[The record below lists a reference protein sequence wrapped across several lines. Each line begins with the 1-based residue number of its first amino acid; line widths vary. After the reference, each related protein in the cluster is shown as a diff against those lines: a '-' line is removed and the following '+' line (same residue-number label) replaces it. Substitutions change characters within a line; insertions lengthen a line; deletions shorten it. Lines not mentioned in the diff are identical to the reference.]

1 MAREE
6 SLQSTHAWLAAL
18 AEEFGISPALVRELV
33 SDILKLTADVAHNGP
48 SRPAAPTTA
57 FLVGLAAGQADLP
70 QDETAQAEKVRALIA
85 RTGEL
90 LKRYDTG
97 GADEQD

>member
-1 MAREE
+1 MSGKPAHE
-6 SLQSTHAWLAAL
+6 SDTSPVADDAAQDETL
-18 AEEFGISPALVRELV
+18 DE
-33 SDILKLTADVAHNGP
+33 
-48 SRPAAPTTA
+48 
-57 FLVGLAAGQADLP
+57 P